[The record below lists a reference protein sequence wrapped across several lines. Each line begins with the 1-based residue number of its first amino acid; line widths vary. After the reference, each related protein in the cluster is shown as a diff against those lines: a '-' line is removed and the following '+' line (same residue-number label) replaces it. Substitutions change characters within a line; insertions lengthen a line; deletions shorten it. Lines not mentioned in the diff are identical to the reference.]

1 MTSTTK
7 LIPLDQITIPQ
18 RFRKD
23 YGDIPDLCRK
33 IRTTEGIKFNF
44 IVVEEIDGRYHLL
57 AGGRRIAAYNL
68 LASGEPTAWDNSDI
82 TEELRAL
89 YSEIPSHI
97 RTNLTES
104 ERLLIEF
111 IENMGRKDFLWQEA
125 SELVKAYHVAQV
137 LKFGEAK
144 PGPGKSGWG
153 IRDTALELGLL
164 PSEVV
169 HYLQLSEGMILD
181 PSLKDTKQKSKA
193 LTRLKR
199 VKAKQIADILDLE
212 DYDEADV
219 RIVCARSE
227 EYLDTIEDETVDLII
242 TDPPWGIKFEERIK
256 DDRTEA
262 YETYDDDFDLM
273 NTIEVLSMAFNKLK
287 LNSAIY
293 MFYSAIPEKQVEAQK
308 ILTAVGFK
316 IEIIPLI
323 WYKKHVLSHDSRE
336 TRHSLNY
343 EALFYG
349 WKGERP
355 LLNHAS
361 RNVIEFQVAYQHRIH
376 SSEKPAGFHSELIN
390 LHTQPGDMVLD
401 PFGGSCNVADACK
414 LLNRKCL
421 CIEQNE
427 DMIKLATLRLRGI

>member
-1 MTSTTK
+1 MTQTTK
-7 LIPLDQITIPQ
+7 LIPLDQITIPS

-33 IRTTEGIKFNF
+33 IRSTEGIKFNF
-44 IVVEEIDGRYHLL
+44 IVVEEIDSEYHLL
-57 AGGRRIAAYNL
+57 AGGRRVSAYTLLSTGAKEAWDDIEPTSDQQAAY
-68 LASGEPTAWDNSDI
+68 
-82 TEELRAL
+82 
-89 YSEIPSHI
+89 SEVPAHI
-97 RTNLTES
+97 RTNLSES

-125 SELVKAYHVAQV
+125 AELVKAYHTVQTM
-137 LKFGEAK
+137 KFGIAK
-144 PGPGKSGWG
+144 SGPGKDGWS
-153 IRDTALELGLL
+153 IRDTATELGLF

-181 PSLKDTKQKSKA
+181 PTLKETKQKSKA

-212 DYDEADV
+212 DYDEGDV
-219 RIVCARSE
+219 RIVCGDSS
-227 EYLDTIEDETVDLII
+227 EYLDTIEDESIDLII
-242 TDPPWGIKFEERIK
+242 TDPPWGIHFEERIA
-256 DDRTEA
+256 DNRTEA
-262 YETYDDDFDLM
+262 YDVYDDGFDVM
-273 NTIEVLSMAFNKLK
+273 KIIEIMSMCYNKLK
-287 LNSAIY
+287 DNSAVY
-293 MFYSAIPEKQVEAQK
+293 MFYSALPKKQVEAQT
-308 ILTAVGFK
+308 ILETAGFK

-343 EALFYG
+343 EAIFYG

-361 RNVIEFQVAYQHRIH
+361 RNVIEFQVAYQNRIH
-376 SSEKPAGFHSELIN
+376 SSEKPPGLHAEIIN
-390 LHTQPGDMVLD
+390 LHTEPGDMVLD

-414 LLNRKCL
+414 ILNRKCL
-421 CIEQNE
+421 CIEKNE
-427 DMIKLATLRLRGI
+427 DLIRLATLRLRGI